1 MPFVMLT
8 SIKGRRLGLSSTGGI
23 VSGYNS
29 TGGMSTAIDL
39 AAVMRDSTG
48 AIIGRHYEPMTT
60 ISSSGATLQEGLNYI
75 TSATGGAAYAFSLPT
90 ALPGMGVICQ
100 IWSSASTITFSG
112 SATTI
117 LFNSTVF
124 GGTTSMVL
132 SGAGGNQGTYATFRA
147 VSTAKWGVDNKII
160 AIAATGIVVGMV

>member
-75 TSATGGAAYAFSLPT
+75 SELEPRSDPDTSDKSLRGAVELNYWGSYVWGNYLAGAYGCEILGQAAMP
-90 ALPGMGVICQ
+90 V
-100 IWSSASTITFSG
+100 AS
-112 SATTI
+112 
-117 LFNSTVF
+117 
-124 GGTTSMVL
+124 
-132 SGAGGNQGTYATFRA
+132 
-147 VSTAKWGVDNKII
+147 
-160 AIAATGIVVGMV
+160 